1 MSQSRSGARQE
12 TCRSPTSPNNP
23 LSSTRQR
30 TRAQTAAYLLGIRP
44 ELPDVNDEGANRM
57 NAYQD
62 TKLDKN
68 KYEHLGWRL
77 STARRTD
84 PPHWLLTVYDIDS
97 AFRDARAAQ
106 TSGRQCKKITIV
118 IINTKPTPKEKP
130 TKQSAGI
137 SSASKQGLLP
147 PRILVISDEAL
158 VERQGHS
165 VPQSLKRTYA
175 LYLDSDEESSND
187 EPSQNITDVMTSIH
201 SRYPAMNFRQ
211 YDGKL
216 KDRGI
221 LYLSTAAHFDSF
233 VAKAYRKV
241 EHTKGRRNAKG
252 KKKARSKLA

>member
-1 MSQSRSGARQE
+1 MAVLQSFLAMSQSRSGARQE
-12 TCRSPTSPNNP
+12 TRRSPTSPNNP

-57 NAYQD
+57 NAVQIFYEGMADQPIKELTAGQYQD
-62 TKLDKN
+62 TNLDKTTMDVPD

-84 PPHWLLTVYDIDS
+84 PPHRLLTVYDIDS

-106 TSGRQCKKITIV
+106 TSGRQCKKIAIV

-137 SSASKQGLLP
+137 SSASEQGLLP

-187 EPSQNITDVMTSIH
+187 EPSQNITDVSDEYPLSLSCHELPSI
-201 SRYPAMNFRQ
+201 
-211 YDGKL
+211 
-216 KDRGI
+216 
-221 LYLSTAAHFDSF
+221 
-233 VAKAYRKV
+233 
-241 EHTKGRRNAKG
+241 
-252 KKKARSKLA
+252 